1 VAVPMDEVPVETRQR
16 LVHEVEQVDGVLAVE
31 QARVRRA
38 GAGYFADLTLALPRR
53 FTFEHTGELV
63 RAATEAAHRALPEA
77 DVVIHTVPREA
88 RAESVF
94 DRVRAVAA
102 RNNVSVHELSVQSHR
117 GRLRVELHVELD
129 ENMPLMKAHG
139 FVTAMEAEILRE
151 APEIDSVLTH
161 IESEPATIEQPEEMV
176 EEDRRIEVALRAT
189 AALFPEIVDVHEI
202 TVGRAGEH
210 ISVSCHCSL
219 PDDLPMRRVHEA
231 ITALED
237 RFKLECPEVQR
248 VTIHPEPV
256 TDNLR

>member
-1 VAVPMDEVPVETRQR
+1 
-16 LVHEVEQVDGVLAVE
+16 VEQ
-31 QARVRRA
+31 
-38 GAGYFADLTLALPRR
+38 
-53 FTFEHTGELV
+53 
-63 RAATEAAHRALPEA
+63 
-77 DVVIHTVPREA
+77 
-88 RAESVF
+88 
-94 DRVRAVAA
+94 
-102 RNNVSVHELSVQSHR
+102 
-117 GRLRVELHVELD
+117 HVELD
-129 ENMPLMKAHG
+129 ENMPLKAAHG

-151 APEIDSVLTH
+151 APEIDAVLTH

-176 EEDRRIEVALRAT
+176 EEDRRIESALRVT
-189 AALFPEIVDVHEI
+189 AKLFPEIMDVHEI
-202 TVGRAGEH
+202 LVGRAGEH